1 MKKQTKQNGITLIA
15 LVITIIIL
23 LILAGISISALTG
36 SGLFDK
42 TSEAKSAQEMAQAQ
56 EELELKIYEATIEN
70 KGYLTLQILA
80 EYLDKDTNNTY
91 VIEVGQTAT
100 VDGKIPDLSNAKSMI
115 VTYKKLD
122 FEITDKFEVTCLEET
137 TEVISIN
144 YTFNSDK
151 EYTKED
157 IILTITATSTDGN
170 ITGIQETQADGLS
183 KNQDGTYTI
192 TENGNYEF
200 TVIDS
205 AGNTKTKAIPVNNI
219 DKLIPSKV
227 EVKAKKL
234 SLTSF
239 TAQIMAEDAA
249 SDEKNAQSG
258 IEKYEYYIKESSST
272 DDYIKSESN
281 NDEKEFSGL
290 ESGKKYSIYVRAY
303 DKANNYKDS
312 EEIEVETLTTPAPAI
327 GKITFNE
334 ANSTV
339 QALDYPTLTLNGM
352 MNCEIVPNEGEN
364 IKIEITTS
372 APSDIS
378 YYYSLDGGTTW
389 NLYTEAVETQYV
401 AKDKIKTK
409 AIYNEDTSIT
419 SEIYTLK
426 KYKKDLNYSCTVSDA
441 IGSLTYDGRYDEAQT
456 LNPGRKYIKVAP
468 ECWGKYVNV
477 YAETTGTTSTYGCA
491 SFHDSD
497 KTTVILDDYMW
508 KLSGCDGNDLKTK
521 SVKIPVNTCYIQ
533 FRTGT
538 SGSSVHY
545 DIYEIWLSDE
555 SLNGTKF

>member
-1 MKKQTKQNGITLIA
+1 MKRTYKQKGITLVA

-23 LILAGISISALTG
+23 LILSGISISALTNTG
-36 SGLFDK
+36 IFGK
-42 TSEAKSAQEMAQAQ
+42 AKESKERTIKAQLQQ
-56 EELELKIYEATIEN
+56 EITLAIHEIQIEEIPKGNDVTIQSLANGQLAKKLTEIIATIDGD
-70 KGYLTLQILA
+70 KIVG
-80 EYLDKDTNNTY
+80 EYKEYDYIIYSNLKVEIEDK
-91 VIEVGQTAT
+91 VAG
-100 VDGKIPDLSNAKSMI
+100 
-115 VTYKKLD
+115 
-122 FEITDKFEVTCLEET
+122 
-137 TEVISIN
+137 IN
-144 YTFNSDK
+144 IKYTFSNDSQ
-151 EYTKED
+151 YTNED
-157 IILTITATSTDGN
+157 VILTVAATSTEGEITN
-170 ITGIQETQADGLS
+170 IQGTESEGIS
-183 KNQDGTYTI
+183 KNQDGKYTV

-200 TVIDS
+200 TVTDS
-205 AGNTKTKAIPVNNI
+205 AGNTKTKVISVNNI

-234 SLTSF
+234 SLKSF

-272 DDYIKSESN
+272 DDYTKSESN
-281 NDEKEFSGL
+281 NNEKEFSGL
-290 ESGKKYSIYVRAY
+290 ELGKKYSIYVRAY

-389 NLYTEAVETQYV
+389 NLYTEAIETQYV

-409 AIYNEDTSIT
+409 AIYKEDTSIT

-426 KYKKDLNYSCTVSDA
+426 NYKKDLSYTCTASDA

-538 SGSSVHY
+538 IASSVHY
-545 DIYEIWLSDE
+545 DVYEIWLSDE
-555 SLNGTKF
+555 SLNGTTF